1 MGMLEDV
8 MRTLERIPAWKR
20 LVTLPAEV
28 EQLQKRIAAL
38 EARLAP
44 ATGDQ
49 CPRCREPLF
58 MLESSRPLPGGLGDL
73 GARQYSYRCQAC
85 GYEDVQTR

>member
-1 MGMLEDV
+1 MGMIEDV
-8 MRTLERIPAWKR
+8 MKALDRIPIWRR
-20 LVTLPAEV
+20 LSKLPAEV
-28 EQLQKRIAAL
+28 EQLRAKVEAL
-38 EARLAP
+38 EDRLAP

-49 CPRCREPLF
+49 CPRCREPRF